1 METYTRTVQFETP
14 VLTAKKAGLLNR
26 AMKDYRRA
34 REYACRY
41 FQNHEDEDGGF
52 DLSYSE
58 RDTLRKRIGRQD
70 DVNLPARA
78 IYPAITT
85 VEQNYKE
92 YEKDD
97 DANEPQANRAD
108 TLGLEGQDARIFYD
122 YYYYLNVSTGPKS
135 VNVPLYVSDDA
146 WHQDRLPL
154 PEYIPAKES
163 NRQRRCGV
171 KFADLEPG
179 NFPND
184 TVKLSTSTM
193 SKVGKRRYVANLVF
207 QIKKRM
213 TQDLKPEDARYI
225 VGVDRGR
232 NVLAYA
238 ALYDRESSHV
248 EDWWSRKGD
257 EVQHYMDRFSE
268 RIREFQEAG
277 VWEKMEDARKR
288 RLRYKEQVDY
298 EIANRVV
305 ELAREKVGA
314 AIALEAL
321 SDMSR
326 LGDYGKENRR
336 FSEWSYYRLGEIIK
350 QKAEPYD
357 IPVKEIEPAYTSQ
370 DCSRCGSEDTDR
382 DGVHFR
388 CEDCGYDQHADANA
402 AVNIAKRV

>member
-34 REYACRY
+34 RAYACRY
-41 FQNHEDEDGGF
+41 FQNHDPF
-52 DLSYSE
+52 DFSYSDRE
-58 RDTLRKRIGRQD
+58 SLRKRISRQE
-70 DVNLPARA
+70 DVNLPARTV
-78 IYPAITT
+78 YPVITT

-92 YEKDD
+92 YEKDESAD
-97 DANEPQANRAD
+97 EPQANRAD
-108 TLGLEGQDARIFYD
+108 TLALEGQNARIFYD
-122 YYYYLNVSTGPKS
+122 DGYYLNVNTGPKS
-135 VNVPLYVSDDA
+135 VNVPLDVSDDA
-146 WHQDRLPL
+146 WHQDRLPR

-163 NRQRRCGV
+163 DRQRRCGV
-171 KFADLEPG
+171 KFEDLEPG
-179 NFPND
+179 NFPKD

-193 SKVGKRRYVANLVF
+193 SNVGERRYVANLVF
-207 QIKKRM
+207 KIKKRM
-213 TQDLKPEDARYI
+213 TQDVKPEDARYV

-238 ALYDRESSHV
+238 ALYDRENDHV
-248 EDWWSRKGD
+248 ESWWSRKGD

-277 VWEKMEDARKR
+277 VWEKMEEARKR

-305 ELAREKVGA
+305 ELAREKMGGA
-314 AIALEAL
+314 IVLEEL
-321 SDMSR
+321 SNMSR

-357 IPVKEIEPAYTSQ
+357 IPVKEIEPSYTSQ

-382 DGVHFR
+382 GGVHFR
-388 CEDCGYDQHADANA
+388 CNECGYDQHADANA